1 LEKKGSMLPYS
12 SHVCDSAGIVHQL
25 PLVHFDFSQPEMQEN
40 MIVGHIISFSNG
52 SQEIDK

>member
-1 LEKKGSMLPYS
+1 MLPYS

-40 MIVGHIISFSNG
+40 MIFGHINSLGNG
-52 SQEIDK
+52 SEEIDR